1 MSATS
6 DNLQLSRPNLKVDS
20 GLVHG
25 RECVLSDY
33 LHAAI
38 APNTRRAYRADLD
51 HYFAWGGTIPSTA
64 EEVARYLAD
73 KADRFAVATLVRRL
87 SAISIAHKALGEVSP
102 TSDLLVTTTLRG
114 IRRLHGRRQKQA
126 RPILVPELFIMLDNA
141 GSSLRDIRD
150 KALLLVGFAGG
161 FRRSELVD
169 IDCCD
174 LEWCA
179 QGLIVHLGRT
189 KTDIGGIGRKIGIPL
204 AKGRHCPVHSIQR
217 WLSQAGITE
226 GPVFRPLR
234 NLGEVRRTRLS
245 SEAVSLIIKARIQDA
260 GFDPSLY
267 SGHSLRAGLA
277 TSAAM
282 AGVPSWKIRQ
292 QTGHTSDVMLGR
304 YIRDAELF
312 KSNAAGLLL

>member
-1 MSATS
+1 MPTTS
-6 DNLQLSRPNLKVDS
+6 DNLQLSRPSLAANS
-20 GLVHG
+20 PLVHG
-25 RECVLSDY
+25 RERTLSDY

-38 APNTRRAYRADLD
+38 SPNTRRAYRADLD
-51 HYFAWGGTIPSTA
+51 HYFAWGGTIPSTP
-64 EEVARYLAD
+64 EELAHYLAD
-73 KADRFAVATLVRRL
+73 HADRFAVATLVRRL

-102 TSDLLVTTTLRG
+102 TGDLLVTTALRG

-126 RPILVPELFIMLDNA
+126 RPILVSELFAMLD
-141 GSSLRDIRD
+141 GLGQSLQDMRDR
-150 KALLLVGFAGG
+150 ALLLVGFAGA
-161 FRRSELVD
+161 FRRSELVE
-169 IDCCD
+169 IDCED

-179 QGLIVHLGRT
+179 QGLIVHIGRT
-189 KTDIGGIGRKIGIPL
+189 KTDIGGKGRKIGIPL
-204 AKGRHCPVHSIQR
+204 AKGRHCPVHATQH

-245 SEAVSLIIKARIQDA
+245 SEAVSLIVKARIKAA
-260 GFDPSLY
+260 GFDPALY

-282 AGVPSWKIRQ
+282 VGVPSWKIRQ

-312 KSNAAGLLL
+312 RSNAAGQLL